1 MESGAANL
9 RLSTE
14 LAEDILNEAAEHVHM
29 GKGRKLQIKASSE
42 ILLVKADARLIVQV
56 LVNLIGNALK
66 YTQQDAQIILSAE
79 RRENMAAFSVAD
91 NGPGIADE
99 EKQIIFDMYYVGS
112 NAALSG
118 RKSLGLGLALCKTII
133 SAHGGKIWVED
144 NVPHGAI
151 FTFTLPLEE
160 VPANE

>member
-1 MESGAANL
+1 
-9 RLSTE
+9 
-14 LAEDILNEAAEHVHM
+14 M

-99 EKQIIFDMYYVGS
+99 EKQKIFDMYYVGS

-160 VPANE
+160 VPTNE